1 MIVPAYWA
9 EARLQ
14 QRTHRR
20 QITVRRFG
28 WSDVGPAEAQAH
40 ADARVREAFDRI
52 VAGER
57 LPRLERKVGYGGA
70 QGLPIREEIVDRHGD
85 AVITRNSYGALCLN
99 TPDVLFA
106 DVDFDEPANDGLSR
120 TAVAVV
126 AAIALALGLWTRSIG
141 YGIGALFAGFIVAMV
156 VVGWLRKRAHAAN
169 GGPEAR
175 ARHRIDAFVAA
186 RPDWLLR
193 LYRTPAG
200 FRLLALHRT
209 FGPREPEVVESFRAL
224 GADPVYATMCAVQNC
239 FRARVSPKHWRVGLQ
254 RKIVPPTAVWTSE
267 HAQLR
272 ERQAWLAEYAQAAL
286 NYGACRYVAT
296 FGSGVADPKADDIR
310 QLHDALCRADEDLPI
325 A

>member
-28 WSDVGPAEAQAH
+28 WSDLGPAEAQAH

-57 LPRLERKVGYGGA
+57 LPRSERKVGYGGS
-70 QGLPIREEIVDRHGD
+70 QGLPIREEIVDRQGD

-106 DVDFDEPANDGLSR
+106 DVDFDEVVDDGLSWR
-120 TAVAVV
+120 AVTVVFLVAV
-126 AAIALALGLWTRSIG
+126 ALGLWTRSIG
-141 YGIGALFAGFIVAMV
+141 LGIGALFAGFVLAVI

-169 GGPEAR
+169 GGPEVR

-200 FRLLALHRT
+200 CRLLALHRT
-209 FGPREPEVVESFRAL
+209 FGPREPEVAESFRAL
-224 GADPVYATMCAVQNC
+224 GGDPVYATMCAVQNC
-239 FRARVSPKHWRVGLQ
+239 FRARVSPKHWRIGLK
-254 RKIVPPTAVWTSE
+254 RKIVPTVAVWRPE
-267 HAQLR
+267 HAHLPQ
-272 ERQAWLAEYAQAAL
+272 RQAWLVDYARAAL
-286 NYGACRYVAT
+286 GYASCRYVAT
-296 FGSGVADPKADDIR
+296 FGAGAADPKADAVR

>member
-14 QRTHRR
+14 QRKHRG

-28 WSDVGPAEAQAH
+28 WSDLSPADAQAH

-57 LPRLERKVGYGGA
+57 LPRQERKVGYGGA
-70 QGLPIREEIVDRHGD
+70 QGLPIREEIVDRHDD

-99 TPDVLFA
+99 TPDVWFA
-106 DVDFDEPANDGLSR
+106 DVDFDEVSSDGLSR
-120 TAVAVV
+120 GAVAAVFV
-126 AAIALALGLWTRSIG
+126 AAIALGLWQRSVG
-141 YGIGALFAGFIVAMV
+141 VGIGALFAGFIVAIV
-156 VVGWLRKRAHAAN
+156 VLGWLRKRQHAAN

-175 ARHRIDAFVAA
+175 ARLRIDAFVAA
-186 RPDWLLR
+186 RPEWLLR

-200 FRLLALHRT
+200 FRLLALHRR
-209 FGPREPEVVESFRAL
+209 FGPREPEVQESFRAL
-224 GADPVYATMCAVQNC
+224 GADPLYATMCTVQNC
-239 FRARVSPKHWRVGLQ
+239 FRARVSPKPWRVGVK
-254 RKIVPPTAVWTSE
+254 RKIVPPVAAWSPE
-267 HAQLR
+267 HAQLP
-272 ERQAWLAEYAQAAL
+272 ERQVWLSEYARAAL
-286 NYGACRYVAT
+286 GYASCRYVAT
-296 FGSGVADPKADDIR
+296 FGSGVADPKADALR